1 MPRSTENVK
10 DMFTESYVNTNSGNF
25 MVPSKHWQIQALKK
39 KNFERINQK
48 GLEGKRG
55 DHLEY

>member
-1 MPRSTENVK
+1 
-10 DMFTESYVNTNSGNF
+10 MFTESYVNTNSGNF